1 MYSLA
6 LVVVRMAFPCS
17 LQVLKLQK
25 GKCYSLKSNKGEFL
39 STSKSCI
46 WVTIS
51 PLFMKL
57 PALCQET
64 GAKVSSYQLS
74 HRVPFCLK

>member
-39 STSKSCI
+39 STSKSCV

-51 PLFMKL
+51 PLLLKL
-57 PALCQET
+57 VLCQET
-64 GAKVSSYQLS
+64 GAKVSSYQL
-74 HRVPFCLK
+74 RCTVPFCLK